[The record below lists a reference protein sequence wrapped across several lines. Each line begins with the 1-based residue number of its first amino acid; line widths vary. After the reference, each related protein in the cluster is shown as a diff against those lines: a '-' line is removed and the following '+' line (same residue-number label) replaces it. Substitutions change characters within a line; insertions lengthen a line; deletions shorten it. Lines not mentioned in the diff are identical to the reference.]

1 MGYIILLAMLGTII
15 YYGYQGFKVIK
26 AYVERK
32 RSEKA
37 EQLSEENQDL

>member
-26 AYVERK
+26 D
-32 RSEKA
+32 A
-37 EQLSEENQDL
+37 EDGAWACVRLTK

>member
-1 MGYIILLAMLGTII
+1 MGYIILLAIVGTII

-32 RSEKA
+32 RKEK
-37 EQLSEENQDL
+37 EELSDENQDF